1 MEGENLLCLCT
12 GLRHTFAVLRDEID
26 HELGYNRGPFPHVSP
41 TDAAASSSSNSTD
54 AIGTSNDRS
63 SERAAADNAACAS
76 AIAELRAAH
85 WDNDLWALR
94 ASHIALLREGIVLVT
109 QDLVKTAFLCKNF
122 VISKTFRML

>member
-12 GLRHTFAVLRDEID
+12 GLRHTFAVLREEID

-41 TDAAASSSSNSTD
+41 TDAAASSSSKSAD
-54 AIGTSNDRS
+54 AKGS
-63 SERAAADNAACAS
+63 SSSDRAAADNAACAS

-109 QDLVKTAFLCKNF
+109 QDLVRIASFLCKNF
-122 VISKTFRML
+122 VVNKSCHML